1 LNRVFVE
8 TAGKDGSPAGCN
20 EFYHR
25 VTEPLD
31 FPIPFKIVFLLFLI
45 LLSGFFSGSEASLF
59 YLSPLHL
66 HKMGEDGNPFTL
78 FVRRLLARPR
88 RLLVSILVGNEAVNI
103 TIAVIS
109 TSLFLTYFGAEGKW
123 ISIVV
128 TTSVILV
135 FGEALPKV
143 FAVNYPIRYSSFVS
157 LPLTLF
163 SLLIR
168 PAVWFLEKISDLFV
182 YLFGKTVTAPPTSVM
197 EKEFISLVDAGH
209 KEGALQET
217 QKRMIHRVFEL
228 SDITVE
234 EIMIPRV
241 DMFCLPA
248 SMDGGEMA
256 REMIR
261 VRFSQAPVCGTDRDD
276 LLGIV
281 HARDIL
287 AEMLRGK
294 KTFSIRKL
302 LKKPYFVPLER
313 SAENVMRDLQIRK
326 IRMAIVVDEFGGIE
340 GLVTLDDI
348 LETLAGDIFGAG
360 GEKEKGFHRVDGR
373 TWVVSGQADLESFN
387 RKIGTSLPEEDYET
401 IGGFVFH
408 LFGKLPGRGD
418 EIRHGSLVFTVE
430 KTGRTRI
437 LRIRVRKEGE
447 GPAGG

>member
-1 LNRVFVE
+1 M
-8 TAGKDGSPAGCN
+8 
-20 EFYHR
+20 
-25 VTEPLD
+25 D
-31 FPIPFKIVFLLFLI
+31 FPIPFRIVFLLFLI

-123 ISIVV
+123 ISIAV

-182 YLFGKTVTAPPTSVM
+182 YLFGKTVTAPPASVM

-209 KEGALQET
+209 REGALQET

-261 VRFSQAPVCGTDRDD
+261 ARFSQAPVCGTDRDD
-276 LLGIV
+276 ILGIV

-326 IRMAIVVDEFGGIE
+326 IQMAIAVDEFGGIE
-340 GLVTLDDI
+340 GLVT
-348 LETLAGDIFGAG
+348 
-360 GEKEKGFHRVDGR
+360 
-373 TWVVSGQADLESFN
+373 
-387 RKIGTSLPEEDYET
+387 
-401 IGGFVFH
+401 
-408 LFGKLPGRGD
+408 
-418 EIRHGSLVFTVE
+418 
-430 KTGRTRI
+430 
-437 LRIRVRKEGE
+437 
-447 GPAGG
+447 